1 MTLKKFKIILNDN
14 FQGDRLDEIVSRSP
28 LLQRWPIEIL
38 PNHPSQWFIRN
49 YKSDSWVTDDLWGD
63 EWVYV
68 IKSGLCVVAKAIDEL
83 EMHRSGLKRYLAGDQ
98 HSVKFLFSQL
108 RRKRREHLI
117 DDLKMRKERKQE
129 LENRT
134 SQSSLDEYRPLKSR
148 GMALR

>member
-1 MTLKKFKIILNDN
+1 M
-14 FQGDRLDEIVSRSP
+14 
-28 LLQRWPIEIL
+28 QRWPIEIL

-83 EMHRSGLKRYLAGDQ
+83 EMHRSGLKRFLITEYQ

>member
-1 MTLKKFKIILNDN
+1 M
-14 FQGDRLDEIVSRSP
+14 
-28 LLQRWPIEIL
+28 QRWPIEIL

-83 EMHRSGLKRYLAGDQ
+83 EMHRSGLKR
-98 HSVKFLFSQL
+98 FLVASRSSAVEFIFFSQL

-117 DDLKMRKERKQE
+117 EDLKMRKERKQE

>member
-1 MTLKKFKIILNDN
+1 MTLKKLKIINDN

>member
-1 MTLKKFKIILNDN
+1 MTTIDPEKKLKIINDK

-83 EMHRSGLKRYLAGDQ
+83 EMHRSGLKR
-98 HSVKFLFSQL
+98 FLISC
-108 RRKRREHLI
+108 KRS
-117 DDLKMRKERKQE
+117 
-129 LENRT
+129 T
-134 SQSSLDEYRPLKSR
+134 
-148 GMALR
+148 